1 MYNLSKRVSKELYS
15 STVVLKA
22 AYSFLE
28 RCYIHIEDD
37 GSDWFI
43 SAKLKDEAEF
53 SEQLMLELENEL
65 IAQAVR
71 ERVITQTK
79 SIREILM
86 ARAMSS
92 TLIDTED
99 SVKRI
104 KEESGDISDDELK
117 SILTS
122 WFDKNERA

>member
-37 GSDWFI
+37 GSDWVI
-43 SAKLKDEAEF
+43 SAKLKDETESPEKVMF
-53 SEQLMLELENEL
+53 ELENEL

-104 KEESGDISDDELK
+104 EEESEDISNDELK

>member
-1 MYNLSKRVSKELYS
+1 MYNLSKRISKELYS

-28 RCYIHIEDD
+28 RCYIHIEDV
-37 GSDWFI
+37 GSDWVI
-43 SAKLKDEAEF
+43 SAKLKDETET
-53 SEQLMLELENEL
+53 SEQLMVELENEL

-79 SIREILM
+79 SIREVLM

-104 KEESGDISDDELK
+104 EAESEDISDDELK

-122 WFDKNERA
+122 WFDKDERA

>member
-1 MYNLSKRVSKELYS
+1 MRISKELYS

-37 GSDWFI
+37 GSDWAI
-43 SAKLKDEAEF
+43 SAKQKDETET
-53 SEQLMLELENEL
+53 SEQLMVELENEL

-79 SIREILM
+79 SIREVLM

-104 KEESGDISDDELK
+104 EAESGDISDDELK

-122 WFDKNERA
+122 WFDKNERD

>member
-1 MYNLSKRVSKELYS
+1 MYNLSKRVSKELYP

-37 GSDWFI
+37 GSDWVI
-43 SAKLKDEAEF
+43 SAKLKDETESPEKVMF
-53 SEQLMLELENEL
+53 ELENEL

-104 KEESGDISDDELK
+104 EEESEGISDEELK

-122 WFDKNERA
+122 WFDKNERD

>member
-1 MYNLSKRVSKELYS
+1 MYNLSMRISKELYS

-37 GSDWFI
+37 GSDWVI
-43 SAKLKDEAEF
+43 SAKQKDETET
-53 SEQLMLELENEL
+53 SEQLMVELENEL

-79 SIREILM
+79 SIREVLM

-104 KEESGDISDDELK
+104 EAESGDISDAELK

-122 WFDKNERA
+122 WFDKNERD

>member
-1 MYNLSKRVSKELYS
+1 MRISKELYS
-15 STVVLKA
+15 STAVLKA

-37 GSDWFI
+37 GSDWVI
-43 SAKLKDEAEF
+43 SAKQKDETET
-53 SEQLMLELENEL
+53 SEQLMVELENEL

-79 SIREILM
+79 SIREVLM

-104 KEESGDISDDELK
+104 EAESGNISDAELK

-122 WFDKNERA
+122 WFDKNERD